1 MKISVTVL
9 LVTVCAGPVMADTPV
24 ETLARY
30 FQTVK
35 SPLEEHSTEFVE
47 AAKRYGIDWRLLPA
61 LAMVETAGGRTGVR
75 GHNFFGWGRA
85 RFDSPKEAIW
95 TVAAELGEGEVYR
108 GKSTRE
114 KLVIYNR
121 RHRAFPGR
129 VIKVMDAIGTDGTER
144 QTQGPM

>member
-9 LVTVCAGPVMADTPV
+9 LVTVCACPVMAGTPV

-30 FQTVK
+30 FQVVK

-61 LAMVETAGGRTGVR
+61 LAMVETAGGRAGVR
-75 GHNFFGWGRA
+75 NHNFFGWGRA

-95 TVAAELGEGEVYR
+95 TVAAYLGEGEMYR
-108 GKSTRE
+108 GKNTRE
-114 KLVIYNR
+114 KLAIYNR
-121 RHRAFPGR
+121 RHKAFPGR
-129 VIKVMDAIGTDGTER
+129 VIKMMEAIGPADGGDPPE
-144 QTQGPM
+144 Q